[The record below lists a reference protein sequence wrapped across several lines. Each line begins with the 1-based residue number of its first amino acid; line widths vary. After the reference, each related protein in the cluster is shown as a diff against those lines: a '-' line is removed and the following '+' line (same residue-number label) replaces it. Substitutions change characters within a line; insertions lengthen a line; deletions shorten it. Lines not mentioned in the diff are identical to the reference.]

1 MLGEVSAADLAV
13 AVAVAFFACAVF
25 SAMGFG
31 IGIVGLP
38 LLLLAFDAP
47 TAIILLNVL
56 ATPVVVVMV
65 LRNREHLPGR
75 EIAPIALAGIVG
87 SLIGA
92 RALRALDIAA
102 YSDAFGIAILALII
116 LLTVGGMFK
125 MPFPKPNPRIAGPV
139 AGFLVG
145 LFITA
150 IGIGRAAAGF
160 IYAVAGL
167 EPAVHTRVNGA
178 LLRVHDDFA
187 CGGLRGERAAD
198 AAAPD
203 ADSGGVCPR
212 GDSRRAGGQ
221 DSRKADGRDMAAGG
235 GGDGAGNERAGAG
248 AGGGRAVGRVG
259 LG

>member
-1 MLGEVSAADLAV
+1 MLESVSAADLAV
-13 AVAVAFFACAVF
+13 AVAVAFFACTVF

-102 YSDAFGIAILALII
+102 YSDALGVVILALII

-150 IGIGRAAAGF
+150 IGVGGPLLVLFMLSQGWSRQSIRGSMALFFVFMTASLVGGYAVNGLLTPPRLTLIAAAF
-160 IYAVAGL
+160 A
-167 EPAVHTRVNGA
+167 PAVIAAVLGDKIAERLTDAIWRRAVVAMVLGTSA
-178 LLRVHDDFA
+178 LALAREAVGLW
-187 CGGLRGERAAD
+187 GGLG
-198 AAAPD
+198 
-203 ADSGGVCPR
+203 
-212 GDSRRAGGQ
+212 
-221 DSRKADGRDMAAGG
+221 
-235 GGDGAGNERAGAG
+235 
-248 AGGGRAVGRVG
+248 
-259 LG
+259 